1 MSSSPGILSPSQ
13 QDTVPAS
20 SHPLLS
26 SRLASTNPHSVAMG
40 LPSLFHVSGTPQRA
54 CSLLRGLPSL
64 SIVFYMGQCFVPF
77 GQFFEHPWF

>member
-1 MSSSPGILSPSQ
+1 
-13 QDTVPAS
+13 
-20 SHPLLS
+20 
-26 SRLASTNPHSVAMG
+26 MG

-77 GQFFEHPWF
+77 DQFFEHPWF